1 MSSASPS
8 GGRTS
13 VADLWIGGAATASS
27 GGRLAVTDPASGE
40 RFDDVPEATADE
52 VGAAVAAAAEAFATW
67 RRTDAAERA
76 GHLRALADAAE
87 AAAGDLVA
95 LLTREQGKPTL
106 EAQGELRHF
115 LGGLRYYAE
124 AATKVRGSYQE
135 LPSQFGPA
143 YGLVVRRPFGV
154 VGAITP
160 WNFPLTLLGN
170 KLGPA
175 LAAGN
180 TVVAKPAET
189 TPLTTL
195 RVAELAAEAG
205 LPPGVLNVVTGGP
218 ATGAALVAHP
228 GVRRLAFTGQTA
240 TGQRIMETAGP
251 ALKHVSL
258 ELGGSDPAIVLDDAD
273 LDAAVKNIQIG
284 RYWNCGQACLAP
296 KRAYVQAGVYDA
308 FVEQLASRVG
318 RYEPGPGTTRAET
331 PKLRIGPLHTAGQR
345 DLLAAQLAD
354 AVDRGAKVVIG
365 GESLDGPGHFF
376 QPAVVVDV
384 PPDSRLA
391 TEEVFGPVLP
401 VWRVEDLDEAIQRA
415 NATVYGLGSS
425 IWTRDAV
432 AIDRA
437 TRELEAGV
445 TWVNQL
451 HYGYDELPFGGTK
464 QSGLGREHG
473 LQALEEY
480 TELKS
485 VVVGGLTR

>member
-1 MSSASPS
+1 MADMWIAGAAAAGA
-8 GGRTS
+8 GGRIA
-13 VADLWIGGAATASS
+13 VADPATGETIDEVAAATAEEVD
-27 GGRLAVTDPASGE
+27 AA
-40 RFDDVPEATADE
+40 
-52 VGAAVAAAAEAFATW
+52 VGAAVGAFAAW
-67 RRTDAAERA
+67 RRTDAVERA
-76 GHLRALADAAE
+76 GHLRRLADLAE
-87 AAAGDLVA
+87 AHADELVA

-115 LGGLRYYAE
+115 LAGLHYYAE
-124 AATKVRGSYQE
+124 AATKLRGSYQE

-143 YGLVVRRPFGV
+143 YGLVVRRPLGV

-160 WNFPLTLLGN
+160 WNFPLTLLAN
-170 KLGPA
+170 KVGPA

-218 ATGAALVAHP
+218 QTGEALVAHP
-228 GVRRLAFTGQTA
+228 DVRRVAFTGQTS
-240 TGQRIMETAGP
+240 TGRRIMELAGP

-258 ELGGSDPAIVLDDAD
+258 ELGGSDPTIVLGDAD

-296 KRAYVQAGVYDA
+296 KRAFVHAEVYQAFLDRL
-308 FVEQLASRVG
+308 VERVG
-318 RYEPGPGTTRAET
+318 RYEPGPGDTRAER
-331 PKLRIGPLHTAGQR
+331 PKLRIGPLHTAAQR
-345 DLLAAQLAD
+345 DLVAAQLSD
-354 AVDRGAKVVIG
+354 ALDGGAKVLVG
-365 GESLDGPGHFF
+365 GEAPEGPGHFF
-376 QPAVVVDV
+376 RPAVVVDA
-384 PPDSRLA
+384 PEDSRLA

-401 VWRVEDLDEAIQRA
+401 VWKVSGLDEAIERA
-415 NATVYGLGSS
+415 NATDYGLGSS
-425 IWTRDAV
+425 IWTRDAA

-437 TRELEAGV
+437 VRDLDAGV

-464 QSGLGREHG
+464 QSGFGREHG

-485 VVVGGLTR
+485 VVVGGLA

>member
-1 MSSASPS
+1 LADMWIAGAGAAGTGSRIP
-8 GGRTS
+8 
-13 VADLWIGGAATASS
+13 VADPATGEAFDEVPAATA
-27 GGRLAVTDPASGE
+27 E
-40 RFDDVPEATADE
+40 E
-52 VGAAVAAAAEAFATW
+52 VDRAVAAAAGAFPDW
-67 RRTDAAERA
+67 RRADAAERA
-76 GHLRALADAAE
+76 GLLGRLADAAE
-87 AAAGDLVA
+87 AGAAELVA

-106 EAQGELRHF
+106 EAQGEFRHF
-115 LGGLRYYAE
+115 LAGLRYYAE
-124 AATKVRGSYQE
+124 AATKVRGVYQD

-143 YGLVVRRPFGV
+143 YGLVVRRPLGV

-160 WNFPLTLLGN
+160 WNFPLTLLAN

-205 LPPGVLNVVTGGP
+205 LPAGVLNVVTGGP
-218 ATGAALVAHP
+218 ATGEALVAHP
-228 GVRRLAFTGQTA
+228 DVRRVAFTGQTS
-240 TGQRIMETAGP
+240 TGRRIMELAGP

-258 ELGGSDPAIVLDDAD
+258 ELGGSDPTIVLGDAD

-296 KRAYVQAGVYDA
+296 KRAFVQAGVYDA
-308 FVEQLASRVG
+308 FVEQLAGRVG
-318 RYEPGPGTTRAET
+318 RYEPGPGDTPAEK
-331 PKLRIGPLHTAGQR
+331 PKLRVGPLHTAAQR
-345 DLLAAQLAD
+345 DLVAAQLKE
-354 AVDRGAKVVIG
+354 AVDRGAKVVVG
-365 GESLDGPGHFF
+365 GEAAAGPGHFF

-384 PPDSRLA
+384 PPDARLA

-401 VWRVEDLDEAIQRA
+401 VWKVDDLDEAIQRA
-415 NATVYGLGSS
+415 NATRYGLGSS
-425 IWTRDAV
+425 IWTRDAA

-437 TRELEAGV
+437 MRELEAGV

-464 QSGLGREHG
+464 QSGFGREHG

-480 TELKS
+480 TEVKS
-485 VVVGGLTR
+485 VVVGGLA

>member
-1 MSSASPS
+1 
-8 GGRTS
+8 
-13 VADLWIGGAATASS
+13 VADLWIDGTATASS
-27 GGRLAVTDPASGE
+27 GGRLTVTDPATGE
-40 RFDDVPEATADE
+40 AVDEVAEATAAD
-52 VGAAVAAAAEAFATW
+52 VDAAVAAAAEAFTSW
-67 RRTDAAERA
+67 RRVDVADRA
-76 GHLRALADAAE
+76 GHLRALADAVE
-87 AAAGDLVA
+87 AAAGDLVG

-124 AATKVRGSYQE
+124 AATKVRGTYQE
-135 LPSQFGPA
+135 LPGQFGPA
-143 YGLVVRRPFGV
+143 YGLVVRRPLGV

-189 TPLTTL
+189 TPLTSL
-195 RVAELAAEAG
+195 AVARLAAEAG

-218 ATGAALVAHP
+218 ATGEALAAHP
-228 GVRRLAFTGQTA
+228 GVRRVAFTGQTA
-240 TGQRIMETAGP
+240 TGRRIMEVAGP

-258 ELGGSDPAIVLDDAD
+258 ELGGSDPTIVLADAD

-296 KRAYVQAGVYDA
+296 KRAFVQAEVYDA
-308 FVEQLASRVG
+308 FVEQLAGRVG
-318 RYEPGPGTTRAET
+318 RYEPGPGSTKAEK
-331 PKLRIGPLHTAGQR
+331 PRLRIGPLHTAAQR
-345 DLLAAQLAD
+345 EAVVAQLGE
-354 AVDRGAKVVIG
+354 AVDRGAKVLVG
-365 GESLDGPGHFF
+365 GEAVDGPGHFL
-376 QPAVVVDV
+376 QPAVVVDA
-384 PPDSRLA
+384 PLDSRLA

-401 VWRVEDLDEAIQRA
+401 VWKVGGLDEAIELA
-415 NATVYGLGSS
+415 NATPYGLGSS
-425 IWTRDAV
+425 VWTRDAA

-437 TRELEAGV
+437 VRALEAGV

-464 QSGLGREHG
+464 QSGFGREHG

-485 VVVGGLTR
+485 VVVGGLA

>member
-1 MSSASPS
+1 MWSN
-8 GGRTS
+8 
-13 VADLWIGGAATASS
+13 
-27 GGRLAVTDPASGE
+27 
-40 RFDDVPEATADE
+40 
-52 VGAAVAAAAEAFATW
+52 GAAVAGTGRRLLVRNPATGEVIDEIAAATPEEVDRAVQAAAAAFAAW
-67 RRTDAAERA
+67 RRVDAAERA
-76 GHLRALADAAE
+76 AHLRRLADAAE
-87 AAAGDLVA
+87 AHADELVA

-115 LGGLRYYAE
+115 LAGLRYHAE

-143 YGLVVRRPFGV
+143 YGLVVRRPLGV

-160 WNFPLTLLGN
+160 WNFPLTLLAN
-170 KLGPA
+170 KVGPA

-195 RVAELAAEAG
+195 RVAALASEAG

-218 ATGAALVAHP
+218 ETGEALVAHP
-228 GVRRLAFTGQTA
+228 GVRRVAFTGQTR
-240 TGQRIMETAGP
+240 TGRRIMALAGP

-258 ELGGSDPAIVLDDAD
+258 ELGGSDPTIVLADAD
-273 LDAAVKNIQIG
+273 LDAAVKSIQIG

-296 KRAYVQAGVYDA
+296 KRAFVQAEVYDA
-308 FVEQLASRVG
+308 FVEQLVARVG
-318 RYEPGPGTTRAET
+318 RYEPGPGDTRADK
-331 PKLRIGPLHTAGQR
+331 PKLRIGPLHTAAQR
-345 DLLAAQLAD
+345 DLLVAQLAE
-354 AVDRGAKVVIG
+354 AVDRGAKVLVG
-365 GESLDGPGHFF
+365 GEPLDGPGWFF

-384 PPDSRLA
+384 PADARLA

-401 VWRVEDLDEAIQRA
+401 VWKVDSLDEAIARA
-415 NATVYGLGSS
+415 NATRYGLGSS
-425 IWTRDAV
+425 IWTRSAV

-437 TRELEAGV
+437 IRELDAGV

-464 QSGLGREHG
+464 DSGLGREHG
-473 LQALEEY
+473 LEALAEY
-480 TELKS
+480 TEPKS
-485 VVVGGLTR
+485 VVVGGLAERPEA

>member
-1 MSSASPS
+1 M
-8 GGRTS
+8 
-13 VADLWIGGAATASS
+13 WIGGKAVAGT
-27 GGRLAVTDPASGE
+27 GQRLPVHDPATGE
-40 RFDDVPEATADE
+40 AFAEVPAASAEEVAAA
-52 VGAAVAAAAEAFATW
+52 VGAAAQAFPSW
-67 RRTDAAERA
+67 RRVDAGERA
-76 GHLRALADAAE
+76 AHLRRLADAAE
-87 AAAGDLVA
+87 THAEELVA

-124 AATKVRGSYQE
+124 AATKVHGRYQE

-143 YGLVVRRPFGV
+143 YGLVTSRPMGV
-154 VGAITP
+154 VAAITP

-170 KLGPA
+170 KVGPA
-175 LAAGN
+175 LAAGD

-195 RVAELAAEAG
+195 RVAELAGEAG

-218 ATGAALVAHP
+218 ATGEALVAHP
-228 GVRRLAFTGQTA
+228 QVRRVAFTGQTA
-240 TGQRIMETAGP
+240 TGRRIMELAGP

-258 ELGGSDPAIVLDDAD
+258 ELGGSDPTIVLADAD

-296 KRAYVQAGVYDA
+296 KRAFVHADVYQAFLDRL
-308 FVEQLASRVG
+308 VERVG
-318 RYEPGPGTTRAET
+318 RYEPGSGGTRADK
-331 PKLRIGPLHTAGQR
+331 PKLRIGPLHTAAQR
-345 DLLAAQLAD
+345 DLLVAQLAQ
-354 AVDRGAKVVIG
+354 AVDRGAKPLVG
-365 GESLDGPGHFF
+365 GEALAGPGHFF
-376 QPAVVVDV
+376 QPAVVVDA
-384 PPDSRLA
+384 PEDSRLA

-401 VWRVEDLDEAIQRA
+401 VWRVGGLDEAIERA
-415 NATVYGLGSS
+415 NATAYGLGSS
-425 IWTRDAV
+425 IWTRDAA

-437 TRELEAGV
+437 IRELEAGV

-464 QSGLGREHG
+464 HSGFGREHG
-473 LQALEEY
+473 LEALGEY

-485 VVVGGLTR
+485 VVVGGLA

>member
-1 MSSASPS
+1 MWIAGSATA
-8 GGRTS
+8 GTGARLA
-13 VADLWIGGAATASS
+13 VADPATGQTVDEVPAATA
-27 GGRLAVTDPASGE
+27 A
-40 RFDDVPEATADE
+40 E
-52 VGAAVAAAAEAFATW
+52 VDAAVQAAAGAFPTW
-67 RRTDAAERA
+67 RRTDAGERA
-76 GHLRALADAAE
+76 AHLLRLAEAVE
-87 AAAGDLVA
+87 AAAGELVA

-124 AATKVRGSYQE
+124 AATKRHGSYQE

-143 YGLVVRRPFGV
+143 YGLVTRRPLGV

-170 KLGPA
+170 KVGPA

-189 TPLTTL
+189 TPLATL
-195 RVAELAAEAG
+195 RVAELAGEAG

-218 ATGAALVAHP
+218 ETGEALVAHP
-228 GVRRLAFTGQTA
+228 DVRRVAFTGQTS
-240 TGQRIMETAGP
+240 TGRRIMELAGP

-258 ELGGSDPAIVLDDAD
+258 ELGGSDPTIVLADAD
-273 LDAAVKNIQIG
+273 LDAAVRNIQIG

-296 KRAYVQAGVYDA
+296 KRAFVHAEVYQAFLDRL
-308 FVEQLASRVG
+308 VERVG
-318 RYEPGPGTTRAET
+318 RYEPGPGDTRAEK
-331 PKLRIGPLHTAGQR
+331 PRLRIGPLHTAAQR
-345 DLLAAQLAD
+345 DLVAAQLGD
-354 AVDRGAKVVIG
+354 AVDGGAKVLVG
-365 GESLDGPGHFF
+365 GEAMDGPGHFF
-376 QPAVVVDV
+376 QPAVVVDA
-384 PPDSRLA
+384 PADSRLA

-401 VWRVEDLDEAIQRA
+401 VWKVGGLDEAIERA
-415 NATVYGLGSS
+415 NATAYGLGSS
-425 IWTRDAV
+425 IWTRDAA

-437 TRELEAGV
+437 VRELDAGV

-464 QSGLGREHG
+464 QSGFGREHG

-485 VVVGGLTR
+485 VVVGGLGG

>member
-1 MSSASPS
+1 M
-8 GGRTS
+8 
-13 VADLWIGGAATASS
+13 WIGGAATDGTGA
-27 GGRLAVTDPASGE
+27 RIAVTDPATGQPV
-40 RFDDVPEATADE
+40 DQAPAATPAE
-52 VGAAVAAAAEAFATW
+52 VDAAVQ
-67 RRTDAAERA
+67 
-76 GHLRALADAAE
+76 
-87 AAAGDLVA
+87 AAAGAFPAWRRSDAGERAAHLARLAEVAEAHAGELVA

-124 AATKVRGSYQE
+124 AATKPRGSYQE

-143 YGLVVRRPFGV
+143 YGLVVRRPIGV
-154 VGAITP
+154 VAAITP

-170 KLGPA
+170 KVGPA
-175 LAAGN
+175 LATGN

-218 ATGAALVAHP
+218 ETGEALVGHP
-228 GVRRLAFTGQTA
+228 GVRRVAFTGQTT
-240 TGQRIMETAGP
+240 TGRRIMELAGP

-258 ELGGSDPAIVLDDAD
+258 ELGGSDPTIVLPDAD
-273 LDAAVKNIQIG
+273 LDDAVKNIQIG

-296 KRAYVQAGVYDA
+296 KRAFVHAEVYQAFLDRL
-308 FVEQLASRVG
+308 VERVG
-318 RYEPGPGTTRAET
+318 RYEPGPGDTRAEK
-331 PKLRIGPLHTAGQR
+331 PKLRIGPLHTAAQR
-345 DLLAAQLAD
+345 DLVAAQLTD
-354 AVDRGAKVVIG
+354 ALDGGAKVLVG
-365 GESLDGPGHFF
+365 GEAPEGPGHFF
-376 QPAVVVDV
+376 GPAVVVDA
-384 PPDSRLA
+384 PEGSRLA

-401 VWRVEDLDEAIQRA
+401 VWKVSGLDEAIERA
-415 NATVYGLGSS
+415 NATDYGLGSS
-425 IWTRDAV
+425 IWTRDAA

-437 TRELEAGV
+437 VRDLDAGV

-464 QSGLGREHG
+464 QSGFGREHG

-485 VVVGGLTR
+485 VVVGGLA

>member
-1 MSSASPS
+1 MADMWIAGAAAAGA
-8 GGRTS
+8 GGCIA
-13 VADLWIGGAATASS
+13 VADPATGETIDEVAAATAEEVD
-27 GGRLAVTDPASGE
+27 AA
-40 RFDDVPEATADE
+40 
-52 VGAAVAAAAEAFATW
+52 VGAAAGAFAAW
-67 RRTDAAERA
+67 RRTDAVERA
-76 GHLRALADAAE
+76 GHLRRLADLAE
-87 AAAGDLVA
+87 AHADELVA

-115 LGGLRYYAE
+115 LAGLHYYAE
-124 AATKVRGSYQE
+124 AATKLRGSYQE

-143 YGLVVRRPFGV
+143 YGLVVRRPLGV

-160 WNFPLTLLGN
+160 WNFPLTLLAN
-170 KLGPA
+170 KVGPA

-218 ATGAALVAHP
+218 QTGEALVAHP
-228 GVRRLAFTGQTA
+228 DVRRVAFTGQTS
-240 TGQRIMETAGP
+240 TGRRIMELAGP

-258 ELGGSDPAIVLDDAD
+258 ELGGSDPTIVLGDAD

-296 KRAYVQAGVYDA
+296 KRAFVHAEVYQAFLDRL
-308 FVEQLASRVG
+308 VERVG
-318 RYEPGPGTTRAET
+318 RYEPGPGDTRADK
-331 PKLRIGPLHTAGQR
+331 PKLRIGPMHTAAQR
-345 DLLAAQLAD
+345 DLLVAQLKD
-354 AVDRGAKVVIG
+354 AVDQGAKVLVG
-365 GESLDGPGHFF
+365 GEALDGPGHFF
-376 QPAVVVDV
+376 QPAVVVGA
-384 PPDSRLA
+384 PEGSRLA

-401 VWRVEDLDEAIQRA
+401 VWKVDGLDEAIERA
-415 NATVYGLGSS
+415 NATSYGLGSS
-425 IWTRDAV
+425 IWTRSAV

-464 QSGLGREHG
+464 QSGFGREHG
-473 LQALEEY
+473 LEALGEY

-485 VVVGGLTR
+485 VVVGGLA

>member
-1 MSSASPS
+1 M
-8 GGRTS
+8 
-13 VADLWIGGAATASS
+13 WIAGAATA
-27 GGRLAVTDPASGE
+27 GTGARVAVADPATGQTVDE
-40 RFDDVPEATADE
+40 VPAATAEEVDAA
-52 VGAAVAAAAEAFATW
+52 VGAAAGAFAAW
-67 RRTDAAERA
+67 RRTDTGERA
-76 GHLRALADAAE
+76 AQLSRLADAAE
-87 AAAGDLVA
+87 AHAGELVA

-124 AATKVRGSYQE
+124 AATKLRGSYQE

-143 YGLVVRRPFGV
+143 YGLVTRRPMGV
-154 VGAITP
+154 VAAITP
-160 WNFPLTLLGN
+160 WNFPLTLLAN
-170 KLGPA
+170 KVGPA

-195 RVAELAAEAG
+195 RVAELAGEAG

-218 ATGAALVAHP
+218 ATGEALVAHP
-228 GVRRLAFTGQTA
+228 GVRRVAFTGQTA
-240 TGQRIMETAGP
+240 TGRRIMELAGP

-258 ELGGSDPAIVLDDAD
+258 ELGGSDPTIVLADAD

-296 KRAYVQAGVYDA
+296 KRAFVHAEVYQAFLDRL
-308 FVEQLASRVG
+308 VERVG
-318 RYEPGPGTTRAET
+318 RYQPGPGDTRADK
-331 PKLRIGPLHTAGQR
+331 PKLRIGPMHTAAQR
-345 DLLAAQLAD
+345 DLVAAQLGD
-354 AVDRGAKVVIG
+354 ALDGGAKVLVG
-365 GESLDGPGHFF
+365 GEALDGPGHFF
-376 QPAVVVDV
+376 QPAVVVDA
-384 PPDSRLA
+384 PEDSRLA

-401 VWRVEDLDEAIQRA
+401 VWKVGGLDEAIGRA
-415 NATVYGLGSS
+415 NATSYGLGSS

-437 TRELEAGV
+437 VRELETGV

-485 VVVGGLTR
+485 VVVGGLG

>member
-1 MSSASPS
+1 M
-8 GGRTS
+8 
-13 VADLWIGGAATASS
+13 WIGGTATA
-27 GGRLAVTDPASGE
+27 GGGPRIAVANPATGATVGE
-40 RFDDVPEATADE
+40 VPAATADE
-52 VGAAVAAAAEAFATW
+52 VDAAVGAAAEAFAGW
-67 RRTDAAERA
+67 RRTDTAERA
-76 GHLRALADAAE
+76 GHLRRLAEAVEADADE
-87 AAAGDLVA
+87 LVA

-115 LGGLRYYAE
+115 LAGLRYYAE
-124 AATKVRGSYQE
+124 AATKVRGTYQE

-143 YGLVVRRPFGV
+143 YGLVVRRPIGV
-154 VGAITP
+154 VAAITP
-160 WNFPLTLLGN
+160 WNFPLTLLAN
-170 KLGPA
+170 KVGPA

-189 TPLTTL
+189 TPLTSL
-195 RVAELAAEAG
+195 RVAELAAGAG

-218 ATGAALVAHP
+218 DTGEALVAHP
-228 GVRRLAFTGQTA
+228 GVRRVAFTGQTS
-240 TGQRIMETAGP
+240 TGRRIMELAGP

-258 ELGGSDPAIVLDDAD
+258 ELGGSDPSIVLADAD

-296 KRAYVQAGVYDA
+296 KRAFVQAEVYDA
-308 FVEQLASRVG
+308 FLDQLVQRVG
-318 RYEPGPGTTRAET
+318 RYEPGPGETRAEK
-331 PKLRIGPLHTAGQR
+331 PKLRIGPLHTAAQR
-345 DLLAAQLAD
+345 DLLVAQLAE
-354 AVDRGAKVVIG
+354 AVERGAKVLVG
-365 GESLDGPGHFF
+365 GEAVEGPGYFF
-376 QPAVVVDV
+376 EPAVVVDA
-384 PPDSRLA
+384 PADSRLA

-401 VWRVEDLDEAIQRA
+401 VWKVDGVEEAIERA
-415 NATVYGLGSS
+415 NATGYGLGSS
-425 IWTRDAV
+425 IWTRSAV

-473 LQALEEY
+473 LEALGEY

-485 VVVGGLTR
+485 VVVGGLA

>member
-1 MSSASPS
+1 
-8 GGRTS
+8 
-13 VADLWIGGAATASS
+13 VADLWIGGRAMAGS
-27 GGRLAVTDPASGE
+27 GGRVSVTDPATGDTVE
-40 RFDDVPEATADE
+40 EVPEATAEE
-52 VGAAVAAAAEAFATW
+52 VDAAVQAAAEAFGAW
-67 RRTDAAERA
+67 RRVDAGERA
-76 GHLRALADAAE
+76 GHLHRLADAAE
-87 AAAGDLVA
+87 ADAAELVA

-124 AATKVRGSYQE
+124 AATKVRGAYQE

-143 YGLVVRRPFGV
+143 YGLVVRRPLGV

-160 WNFPLTLLGN
+160 WNFPLTLLAN
-170 KLGPA
+170 KVGPA

-195 RVAELAAEAG
+195 RVARLATEAG

-218 ATGAALVAHP
+218 GTGQALVAHP
-228 GVRRLAFTGQTA
+228 GVRRIAFTGQTE
-240 TGQRIMETAGP
+240 TGRRIMEVAGP

-258 ELGGSDPAIVLDDAD
+258 ELGGSDPTIVLADAD
-273 LDAAVKNIQIG
+273 LDAAVKSIQIG

-296 KRAYVQAGVYDA
+296 KRAFVQAGVYDA
-308 FVEQLASRVG
+308 FVEQLAGRVG
-318 RYEPGPGTTRAET
+318 RYEPGPGATRAEK
-331 PKLRIGPLHTAGQR
+331 PRLRIGPLHTAGQR
-345 DLLAAQLAD
+345 ELLVAQLRE
-354 AVDRGAKVVIG
+354 AVDRGAKVVVG
-365 GESLDGPGHFF
+365 GEAVDGPGHFF

-384 PPDSRLA
+384 PADSRLA

-401 VWRVEDLDEAIQRA
+401 VWPVDDLDEAIERA
-415 NATVYGLGSS
+415 NATAYGLGSS

-464 QSGLGREHG
+464 QSGFGREHG

-485 VVVGGLTR
+485 VVVGGLA

>member
-1 MSSASPS
+1 M
-8 GGRTS
+8 RI
-13 VADLWIGGAATASS
+13 VADMWIGGAATPG
-27 GGRLAVTDPASGE
+27 GGRRVPVANPANGE
-40 RFDDVPEATADE
+40 TIDEISEATAAE
-52 VGAAVAAAAEAFATW
+52 VDAAVAAAAGAFAGW

-76 GHLRALADAAE
+76 AHLRRLADACE
-87 AAAGDLVA
+87 ASADELVA
-95 LLTREQGKPTL
+95 LLVREQGKPTL

-115 LGGLRYYAE
+115 LAGLRYYAE

-143 YGLVVRRPFGV
+143 YGLVVRRPLGV

-160 WNFPLTLLGN
+160 WNFPLTLLAN
-170 KLGPA
+170 KVGPA

-195 RVAELAAEAG
+195 RVAELATQAG

-218 ATGAALVAHP
+218 ETGEALVASA
-228 GVRRLAFTGQTA
+228 GVRRVAFTGQTA
-240 TGQRIMETAGP
+240 TGRRIMELAGP

-258 ELGGSDPAIVLDDAD
+258 ELGGSDPTIVLDDAD

-296 KRAYVQAGVYDA
+296 KRAFVQAEVYDA
-308 FVEQLASRVG
+308 FVEQLVQRVG
-318 RYEPGPGTTRAET
+318 RYEPGPGDTRAEK
-331 PKLRIGPLHTAGQR
+331 PRLRIGPLHTAAQR
-345 DLLAAQLAD
+345 ELLAAQLAD
-354 AVDRGAKVVIG
+354 AVGGGAKVLVG
-365 GESLDGPGHFF
+365 GEALDGPGHFF
-376 QPAVVVDV
+376 QPAVVIDV
-384 PPDSRLA
+384 PAGSRLA

-401 VWRVEDLDEAIQRA
+401 VWRVESLDEAIERA
-415 NATVYGLGSS
+415 NATEYGLGSS
-425 IWTRDAV
+425 IWTRSAV

-464 QSGLGREHG
+464 HSGLGREHG
-473 LQALEEY
+473 LEALAEY
-480 TELKS
+480 TEPKS
-485 VVVGGLTR
+485 VVVGGLG

>member
-1 MSSASPS
+1 
-8 GGRTS
+8 
-13 VADLWIGGAATASS
+13 VADMWIAGAPAAGT
-27 GGRLAVTDPASGE
+27 GGRLGVADPATGE
-40 RFDDVPEATADE
+40 TVDE
-52 VGAAVAAAAEAFATW
+52 VAAATPEEVDAAVAAAAGAFPDW
-67 RRTDAAERA
+67 SRTDAGERA
-76 GHLRALADAAE
+76 AHLGRLADAAE
-87 AAAGDLVA
+87 AHADELVA

-124 AATKVRGSYQE
+124 AATKLRGAHQE

-143 YGLVVRRPFGV
+143 YGLVTRRPVGV

-175 LAAGN
+175 IVTGN

-189 TPLTTL
+189 TPLTSL
-195 RVAELAAEAG
+195 RVAELATEAG

-218 ATGAALVAHP
+218 PTGEALVAHP
-228 GVRRLAFTGQTA
+228 GVRRVAFTGQTA
-240 TGQRIMETAGP
+240 TGRRIMELAGP

-258 ELGGSDPAIVLDDAD
+258 ELGGSDPTIVLPDAD

-296 KRAYVQAGVYDA
+296 KRAFVHAEVYQAFLDRL
-308 FVEQLASRVG
+308 VERVG
-318 RYEPGPGTTRAET
+318 RYEPGPGGTRAEK
-331 PKLRIGPLHTAGQR
+331 PRLRIGPLHTAAQR
-345 DLLAAQLAD
+345 EAVVAQLGE
-354 AVDRGAKVVIG
+354 AVDRGAKVLVG
-365 GESLDGPGHFF
+365 GEAVDGPGHFL
-376 QPAVVVDV
+376 QPAVVVDA
-384 PPDSRLA
+384 PLDSRLA

-401 VWRVEDLDEAIQRA
+401 VWKVGGLDEAIELA
-415 NATVYGLGSS
+415 NATPYGLGSS
-425 IWTRDAV
+425 VWTRDAA

-437 TRELEAGV
+437 VRALEAGV

-464 QSGLGREHG
+464 QSGFGREHG

-485 VVVGGLTR
+485 VVVGGLA

>member
-1 MSSASPS
+1 MSI
-8 GGRTS
+8 
-13 VADLWIGGAATASS
+13 VADMWIGGTRTAGGGPPIGVADPATGETVDQVPAAT
-27 GGRLAVTDPASGE
+27 GE
-40 RFDDVPEATADE
+40 EVDAA
-52 VGAAVAAAAEAFATW
+52 VGAATEAFAAW
-67 RRTDAAERA
+67 RRADAVERA
-76 GHLRALADAAE
+76 EHLRRLADAAE
-87 AAAGDLVA
+87 AHAGELVA

-124 AATKVRGSYQE
+124 AASKLRGSYQE

-143 YGLVVRRPFGV
+143 YGLVVRRPLGV

-160 WNFPLTLLGN
+160 WNFPLTLLAN
-170 KLGPA
+170 KVGPA

-195 RVAELAAEAG
+195 RVAELAGEAG

-218 ATGAALVAHP
+218 ATGEALVAHP
-228 GVRRLAFTGQTA
+228 GVGRVAFTGQTA
-240 TGQRIMETAGP
+240 TGRRIMELAGP
-251 ALKHVSL
+251 ALKRVSL
-258 ELGGSDPAIVLDDAD
+258 ELGGSDPTIVLADAD
-273 LDAAVKNIQIG
+273 LDAAVKGIQIG

-296 KRAYVQAGVYDA
+296 KRAFVQAEVYQA
-308 FVEQLASRVG
+308 FLDRLVERVG
-318 RYEPGPGTTRAET
+318 RYEPGPGDTRAEK
-331 PKLRIGPLHTAGQR
+331 PKLRIGPLHTAAQR
-345 DLLAAQLAD
+345 DLLANQLRD
-354 AVDRGAKVVIG
+354 AVDRGAKVLVG
-365 GESLDGPGHFF
+365 GEAPDGPGHFF

-384 PPDSRLA
+384 PEDSRLA

-415 NATVYGLGSS
+415 NASQYGLGSS
-425 IWTRDAV
+425 IWTRSAV

-437 TRELEAGV
+437 IRELDAGV

-464 QSGLGREHG
+464 HSGFGREHG
-473 LQALEEY
+473 QEALEEY

-485 VVVGGLTR
+485 VVVGGLV

>member
-1 MSSASPS
+1 M
-8 GGRTS
+8 
-13 VADLWIGGAATASS
+13 WIGGEAVAGAGRRLPVRNPATAE
-27 GGRLAVTDPASGE
+27 AFEEVPAAS
-40 RFDDVPEATADE
+40 AQE
-52 VGAAVAAAAEAFATW
+52 VDAAVAAAAEAFAAW
-67 RRTDAAERA
+67 RRVDAVERA
-76 GHLRALADAAE
+76 EHLRRLADAAE
-87 AAAGDLVA
+87 AHADELVA

-115 LGGLRYYAE
+115 LAGLRYYAE
-124 AATKVRGSYQE
+124 AATKLRGSYQE

-143 YGLVVRRPFGV
+143 YGLVVRRPLGV

-160 WNFPLTLLGN
+160 WNFPLTLLAN

-195 RVAELAAEAG
+195 RVAELAGGAG

-218 ATGAALVAHP
+218 ETGEALVAHP
-228 GVRRLAFTGQTA
+228 GVRRVAFTGQTG
-240 TGQRIMETAGP
+240 TGRRIMELAGP

-258 ELGGSDPAIVLDDAD
+258 ELGGSDPTIVLADAD
-273 LDAAVKNIQIG
+273 LDAAVKSIQIG

-296 KRAYVQAGVYDA
+296 KRAFVHAEVYQAFLDR
-308 FVEQLASRVG
+308 LAERVG
-318 RYEPGPGTTRAET
+318 RYEPGPGDTRADK
-331 PKLRIGPLHTAGQR
+331 PKLRIGPLHTAAQR
-345 DLLAAQLAD
+345 DLLVAQLAQ
-354 AVDRGAKVVIG
+354 AVDRGAKVLVG
-365 GESLDGPGHFF
+365 GEALEGPGHFF
-376 QPAVVVDV
+376 QPAVVVDA
-384 PPDSRLA
+384 PEDSRLA

-401 VWRVEDLDEAIQRA
+401 VWKVGGLEEAIERA
-415 NATVYGLGSS
+415 NATAYGLGSS
-425 IWTRDAV
+425 IWTRDAA

-437 TRELEAGV
+437 IRTLEAGV

-464 QSGLGREHG
+464 QSGYGREHG
-473 LQALEEY
+473 LEALGEY

-485 VVVGGLTR
+485 VVVGGLA

>member
-1 MSSASPS
+1 MADMWIAGAAAAGA
-8 GGRTS
+8 GGRIA
-13 VADLWIGGAATASS
+13 VADPATGETIDEVAAATA
-27 GGRLAVTDPASGE
+27 AEVDA
-40 RFDDVPEATADE
+40 A
-52 VGAAVAAAAEAFATW
+52 VGAAAGAFTAW
-67 RRTDAAERA
+67 RRTDTVERA
-76 GHLRALADAAE
+76 GHLRRLADLAE
-87 AAAGDLVA
+87 AHADELVA

-115 LGGLRYYAE
+115 LAGLHYYAE
-124 AATKVRGSYQE
+124 AATKLRGSYQE

-143 YGLVVRRPFGV
+143 YGLVVRRPLGV

-160 WNFPLTLLGN
+160 WNFPLTLLAN

-218 ATGAALVAHP
+218 QTGEALVAHP
-228 GVRRLAFTGQTA
+228 DVRRVAFTGQTS
-240 TGQRIMETAGP
+240 TGRRIMELAGP

-258 ELGGSDPAIVLDDAD
+258 ELGGSDPTIVLGDAD

-296 KRAYVQAGVYDA
+296 KRAFVHAEVYQAFLDRL
-308 FVEQLASRVG
+308 VERVG
-318 RYEPGPGTTRAET
+318 RYEPGPGDTRADK
-331 PKLRIGPLHTAGQR
+331 PKLRIGPLHTAAQR
-345 DLLAAQLAD
+345 DLLVAQLKD
-354 AVDRGAKVVIG
+354 AVDRGAKVLVG
-365 GESLDGPGHFF
+365 GEALDGPGHFF
-376 QPAVVVDV
+376 QPAVVVDA
-384 PPDSRLA
+384 PEGSRLA

-401 VWRVEDLDEAIQRA
+401 VWKVDGLDEAVERA
-415 NATVYGLGSS
+415 NATSYGLGSS
-425 IWTRDAV
+425 IWTRSAV

-464 QSGLGREHG
+464 QSGFGREHG
-473 LQALEEY
+473 LEALGEY

-485 VVVGGLTR
+485 VVVGGLA

>member
-1 MSSASPS
+1 MADMWIAGAPAAGT
-8 GGRTS
+8 GGRIA
-13 VADLWIGGAATASS
+13 VADPATGQTVDEVPAATA
-27 GGRLAVTDPASGE
+27 E
-40 RFDDVPEATADE
+40 E
-52 VGAAVAAAAEAFATW
+52 VDAAVAAATSAFAAW
-67 RRTDAAERA
+67 RRTDTAERA
-76 GHLRALADAAE
+76 AHLSRLADAAE
-87 AAAGDLVA
+87 AHAGALVA

-124 AATKVRGSYQE
+124 AATKLRGSYQE

-143 YGLVVRRPFGV
+143 YGLVTRRPMGV

-160 WNFPLTLLGN
+160 WNFPLTLLAN
-170 KLGPA
+170 KVGPA

-195 RVAELAAEAG
+195 RVAELAGEAG

-218 ATGAALVAHP
+218 ETGEALVAHP
-228 GVRRLAFTGQTA
+228 DVRRVAFTGQTG
-240 TGQRIMETAGP
+240 TGRRIMELAGP

-258 ELGGSDPAIVLDDAD
+258 ELGGSDPTIVLADAD

-296 KRAYVQAGVYDA
+296 KRAFVHAEVYQAFLDRL
-308 FVEQLASRVG
+308 VERVG
-318 RYEPGPGTTRAET
+318 RYEPGPGDTRADK
-331 PKLRIGPLHTAGQR
+331 PKLRIGPMHTAAQR
-345 DLLAAQLAD
+345 DLVAAQLGD
-354 AVDRGAKVVIG
+354 ALDGGAKVLVG
-365 GESLDGPGHFF
+365 GEALDGPGHFF
-376 QPAVVVDV
+376 QPAVVVDA
-384 PPDSRLA
+384 PEDSRLA

-401 VWRVEDLDEAIQRA
+401 VWSVGGLDEAIERA
-415 NATVYGLGSS
+415 NATSYGLGSS
-425 IWTRDAV
+425 IWTRSAV

-473 LQALEEY
+473 LEALGEY

-485 VVVGGLTR
+485 VVVGGLA

>member
-1 MSSASPS
+1 M
-8 GGRTS
+8 
-13 VADLWIGGAATASS
+13 WIAGAATA
-27 GGRLAVTDPASGE
+27 GAGARIAVADPATGQTVDE
-40 RFDDVPEATADE
+40 VPAATAEEVDAA
-52 VGAAVAAAAEAFATW
+52 VGAAASAFAAW
-67 RRTDAAERA
+67 RRTDAGERA
-76 GHLRALADAAE
+76 AHLSRLADAAE
-87 AAAGDLVA
+87 AHAGELVA

-124 AATKVRGSYQE
+124 AATKLRGSYQE

-143 YGLVVRRPFGV
+143 YGLVTRRPMGV
-154 VGAITP
+154 VAAITP
-160 WNFPLTLLGN
+160 WNFPLTLLAN
-170 KLGPA
+170 KVGPA

-189 TPLTTL
+189 TPLATL
-195 RVAELAAEAG
+195 RVAELAGEAG

-218 ATGAALVAHP
+218 RTGEALVAHP
-228 GVRRLAFTGQTA
+228 GVRRVAFTGQTD
-240 TGQRIMETAGP
+240 TGRRIMELAGP

-258 ELGGSDPAIVLDDAD
+258 ELGGSDPTIVLADAD

-296 KRAYVQAGVYDA
+296 KRAFVHVEVYQAFLDRL
-308 FVEQLASRVG
+308 VERVG
-318 RYEPGPGTTRAET
+318 RYEPGPGDTRADK
-331 PKLRIGPLHTAGQR
+331 PKLRIGPMHTAAQR
-345 DLLAAQLAD
+345 DLVAAQLGD
-354 AVDRGAKVVIG
+354 ALDGGAKVLVG
-365 GESLDGPGHFF
+365 GEALDGPGHFF
-376 QPAVVVDV
+376 QPAVVVDA
-384 PPDSRLA
+384 PEGSRLA

-401 VWRVEDLDEAIQRA
+401 VWRVGGLDEAIERA
-415 NATVYGLGSS
+415 NATSYGLGSS
-425 IWTRDAV
+425 IWTRDAA

-437 TRELEAGV
+437 VRELEAGV

-464 QSGLGREHG
+464 QSGFGREHG

-485 VVVGGLTR
+485 VVVGGLA